1 MNLMTPAAAVTAA
14 APIRAPEEEAACI
27 LKAAERILT
36 GLERG
41 ILIEARV
48 LRQAMEEAFGGSDA
62 A

>member
-14 APIRAPEEEAACI
+14 ASTRAPEEEAACI

-41 ILIEARV
+41 LSGSSGCVVRV
-48 LRQAMEEAFGGSDA
+48 QDHWAI
-62 A
+62 